1 MRKVVIRNFAKL
13 IEKLVAVPAGK
24 QHGVLYLWHVN
35 QSKNTALKKA
45 KENFDSMCIL
55 DNNAQTKLQWWEHNI
70 KNVNFVD
77 QNILTN
83 IEIFSDACL
92 TGCGETYN

>member
-1 MRKVVIRNFAKL
+1 M
-13 IEKLVAVPAGK
+13 
-24 QHGVLYLWHVN
+24 LYLWHVN

-77 QNILTN
+77 
-83 IEIFSDACL
+83 
-92 TGCGETYN
+92 

>member
-1 MRKVVIRNFAKL
+1 
-13 IEKLVAVPAGK
+13 
-24 QHGVLYLWHVN
+24 
-35 QSKNTALKKA
+35 
-45 KENFDSMCIL
+45 MCIL